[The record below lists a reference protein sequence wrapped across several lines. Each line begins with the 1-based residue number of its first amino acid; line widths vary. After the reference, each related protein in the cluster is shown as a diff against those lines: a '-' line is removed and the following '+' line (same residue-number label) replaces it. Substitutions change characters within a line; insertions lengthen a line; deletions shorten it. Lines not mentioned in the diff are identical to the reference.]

1 MKIQRGP
8 VWRCRQ
14 SQSINRVH
22 PYRSGNPAI
31 KAVKPYNLNAAEKM
45 HPNIIDLARG
55 PVQANY
61 ARQKS
66 ELVGARYRRSRV
78 IGHEMLLSRSP
89 GWTWSQSV
97 HMELPVWTPGSP
109 PSPMLDCSILE
120 PSSSSS
126 CPCQSSLL
134 FFSRHCCYPSR
145 RAETTRDHQGWMAE
159 ARSKRSF
166 SRKTKTTFPLR
177 VKEGHGAGERQR
189 TESGLGNVEIDV
201 SHCDFKNILK
211 KMNQINENFIFVLS
225 FQLIFLKIFKL
236 SLFHAEILCHTD
248 LIKNWQ

>member
-1 MKIQRGP
+1 MKIQWGLFIR
-8 VWRCRQ
+8 RCRQ

-31 KAVKPYNLNAAEKM
+31 MAVKPYNLNAAEKM

-97 HMELPVWTPGSP
+97 HMELPAWTPGSP

-120 PSSSSS
+120 PSSSS

-134 FFSRHCCYPSR
+134 FFSRRCCHPSR

-159 ARSKRSF
+159 ARFKRSF

-201 SHCDFKNILK
+201 SHSDFKNILK
-211 KMNQINENFIFVLS
+211 KMN
-225 FQLIFLKIFKL
+225 
-236 SLFHAEILCHTD
+236 
-248 LIKNWQ
+248 

>member
-1 MKIQRGP
+1 
-8 VWRCRQ
+8 
-14 SQSINRVH
+14 
-22 PYRSGNPAI
+22 
-31 KAVKPYNLNAAEKM
+31 M

-97 HMELPVWTPGSP
+97 HMELPAWTPGSP
-109 PSPMLDCSILE
+109 LSPMLARSILE
-120 PSSSSS
+120 PPSSSS

-134 FFSRHCCYPSR
+134 FFSRRCCYPSR

-159 ARSKRSF
+159 ARFKRSF
-166 SRKTKTTFPLR
+166 SRKTKTIFPLR

-201 SHCDFKNILK
+201 SHFDFKNILK
-211 KMNQINENFIFVLS
+211 KMNQINENFIFVGS
-225 FQLIFLKIFKL
+225 FQFIFLKNFKL
-236 SLFHAEILCHTD
+236 SLFYAEIFCHTG